1 MSQSERLF
9 LAIGNVDDVLLA
21 RCEQTQNRSIHKNV
35 WFKWGFAAACLCLV
49 LAGAFG
55 LYTHSGQTNG
65 GSATQNGNR
74 VIESYTSTP
83 SNSSLYAPPENGTVL
98 LMNGVQETIS
108 EHAGQ
113 NTLYFLG
120 INFFADGAPL
130 AADSDAVT
138 AELNRL
144 NKLGYQV
151 GYATCWTYEG
161 EGTQRDLRY
170 TAGYFTE
177 QQLLDFAAS
186 EQYGYSFHFV
196 TNGDGSP
203 VASDS
208 GIDAPTEPDDPL
220 QVPVP

>member
-1 MSQSERLF
+1 MSKSERLF

-21 RCEQTQNRSIHKNV
+21 RCEQTQNRSIHKKV
-35 WFKWGFAAACLCLV
+35 WFKWSSAAACLCLV

-65 GSATQNGNR
+65 GPATQNGNR
-74 VIESYTSTP
+74 VIESYASTP
-83 SNSSLYAPPENGTVL
+83 SISSLYASPENGTVL
-98 LMNGVQETIS
+98 FMNGVRETVT
-108 EHAGQ
+108 ENAGQ
-113 NTLYFLG
+113 DTLYFLG

-130 AADSDAVT
+130 AAESDAVT

-144 NKLGYQV
+144 TKLGYQV

-186 EQYGYSFHFV
+186 DQYGYSFHFV